1 GAGLRGAIAR
11 RRHRR
16 VERTATGP
24 VLSEDALVRG
34 FHPMVGRR
42 LNLWRLSE
50 FDVTRLDA
58 PDDVLLYEAV
68 ARSNPADRRLI
79 AMAQVRQMAVVRDDD
94 GRIVGLPHAER
105 AVEHCLEAIR
115 RVRTERGSAG
125 SRLDVNHVWV
135 TVWPAIEADVEQLAA
150 LQDKITPLSEGAGL
164 EEVLTQGRVYG

>member
-1 GAGLRGAIAR
+1 
-11 RRHRR
+11 
-16 VERTATGP
+16 
-24 VLSEDALVRG
+24 
-34 FHPMVGRR
+34 
-42 LNLWRLSE
+42 
-50 FDVTRLDA
+50 A

-115 RVRTERGSAG
+115 RVRTERGSTG

-164 EEVLTQGRVYG
+164 EEVLTQGRVYGPDGRIHPIAIRFHSQPGRGVVADMVSPPTEPLKPLDDYDVKVLRARRRGLV